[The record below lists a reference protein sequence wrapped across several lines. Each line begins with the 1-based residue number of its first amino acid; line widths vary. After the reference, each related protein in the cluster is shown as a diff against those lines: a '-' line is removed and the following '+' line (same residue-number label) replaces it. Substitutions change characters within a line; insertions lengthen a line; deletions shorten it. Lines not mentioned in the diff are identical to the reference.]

1 MSYTFEKELNV
12 VYGTA
17 LLRRDEIRS
26 IVVVGKYGNSVS
38 STSRRIS
45 EMFQKRINWKSLECR
60 YTDIPTSVDE
70 DTIMYIYGWFGLW
83 NDDFCSENKAK
94 TACQSLK
101 RILNETKNVKL
112 ILGMRS
118 DLYKK
123 YHQELN
129 KADDPKT
136 SLFHYEINLD
146 SGADVFKDKEYS
158 KHFNEKIKKQCK
170 QKDCACKSLNYEMLR
185 QGKDKVVGMPL
196 KISVIKRYHELIPQY
211 LENCDILRV
220 MIGHFTALEKDIK
233 KRHVRE
239 WIMYICLK
247 GKFSRSDEFDTKLVK
262 EMNFEIEQSS
272 FNEEDK
278 ELCRY
283 IRMRN
288 SDKLRNVSP
297 ENAEFVFWHP
307 FIYICA
313 FHFMFQKDPEFIVKH
328 CTVDAILQIVRP
340 RGFQSSYFEVAAN
353 DKCVTLFKKR
363 IRQLGKEEEYANN
376 PLVAKGTGTYVTK
389 EAESWQIQ
397 LDMDHGS

>member
-146 SGADVFKDKEYS
+146 SGADVCKDKEYS
-158 KHFNEKIKKQCK
+158 KHFNQKI
-170 QKDCACKSLNYEMLR
+170 
-185 QGKDKVVGMPL
+185 
-196 KISVIKRYHELIPQY
+196 
-211 LENCDILRV
+211 
-220 MIGHFTALEKDIK
+220 
-233 KRHVRE
+233 
-239 WIMYICLK
+239 
-247 GKFSRSDEFDTKLVK
+247 TKT
-262 EMNFEIEQSS
+262 M
-272 FNEEDK
+272 
-278 ELCRY
+278 
-283 IRMRN
+283 
-288 SDKLRNVSP
+288 
-297 ENAEFVFWHP
+297 
-307 FIYICA
+307 
-313 FHFMFQKDPEFIVKH
+313 
-328 CTVDAILQIVRP
+328 
-340 RGFQSSYFEVAAN
+340 
-353 DKCVTLFKKR
+353 
-363 IRQLGKEEEYANN
+363 
-376 PLVAKGTGTYVTK
+376 
-389 EAESWQIQ
+389 
-397 LDMDHGS
+397 